1 MGPPEL
7 PEEETDAD
15 CVGTQGA
22 AAAYVRT
29 QKLWKGR
36 EVLKVHFLNPSVL
49 ESWKSGHGF
58 SKKSMSI
65 SMVLEWANDAWNQ
78 CDAIPEFIVT
88 ESAKKADIRVL
99 FLGMLTS
106 SFIHNY

>member
-58 SKKSMSI
+58 SKKS
-65 SMVLEWANDAWNQ
+65 
-78 CDAIPEFIVT
+78 IPEFIVT

-106 SFIHNY
+106 SLIHNY